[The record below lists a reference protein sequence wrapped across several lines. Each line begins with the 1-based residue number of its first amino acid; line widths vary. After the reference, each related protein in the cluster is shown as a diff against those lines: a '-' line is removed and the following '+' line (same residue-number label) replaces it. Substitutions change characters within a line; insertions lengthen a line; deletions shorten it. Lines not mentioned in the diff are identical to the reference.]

1 MVITLKDGSVVTLF
15 DSIEARE
22 IIGEELYDF
31 ILKEKENNH
40 KEDIYE
46 KDVIIDDLHSEISS
60 LENMIDASYNC
71 LDDELVELIHIRE
84 SMEDKS
90 INKDEVLHRIT
101 ASIENLKAI
110 LDTLE

>member
-31 ILKEKENNH
+31 ILKDKENNY

-46 KDVIIDDLHSEISS
+46 KEVTVVDLYSEINSLEDIIDS
-60 LENMIDASYNC
+60 AYNC
-71 LDDELVELIHIRE
+71 LNDELVELINIRE
-84 SMEDKS
+84 SMKYKS
-90 INKDEVLHRIT
+90 INEDEVLHRIT
-101 ASIENLKAI
+101 TSIENLKAI
-110 LDTLE
+110 LNTLE

>member
-15 DSIEARE
+15 DPIEARE

-31 ILKEKENNH
+31 ILKEKENNY

-46 KDVIIDDLHSEISS
+46 KEVTVVDLYSEINSLEDIIDS
-60 LENMIDASYNC
+60 AYNC
-71 LDDELVELIHIRE
+71 LDNELVELIHIRE
-84 SMEDKS
+84 SMKYKS
-90 INKDEVLHRIT
+90 INEDEVLHRIT

-110 LDTLE
+110 LNTLE

>member
-31 ILKEKENNH
+31 ILKEKENNY
-40 KEDIYE
+40 KEDVYE
-46 KDVIIDDLHSEISS
+46 KNVVIDDLYSEINS
-60 LENMIDASYNC
+60 LEDIIDSAYNC
-71 LDDELVELIHIRE
+71 LDDELVELINIRE
-84 SMEDKS
+84 SMKYKS
-90 INKDEVLHRIT
+90 INEDEVLHRIT

-110 LDTLE
+110 LNTLE

>member
-31 ILKEKENNH
+31 ILKEKENNY
-40 KEDIYE
+40 KKDVYE
-46 KDVIIDDLHSEISS
+46 KNVVIDDLYSEINS
-60 LENMIDASYNC
+60 LEDIIDSAYNC
-71 LDDELVELIHIRE
+71 LDDELVELINIRE
-84 SMEDKS
+84 SMKYKS
-90 INKDEVLHRIT
+90 INEDEVLHRIT

-110 LDTLE
+110 LNTLE

>member
-15 DSIEARE
+15 DPIESKE

-31 ILKEKENNH
+31 ILKDKENNY

-46 KDVIIDDLHSEISS
+46 KEVTVVDLYSEINSLEDIIDS
-60 LENMIDASYNC
+60 AYNC
-71 LDDELVELIHIRE
+71 LDDELVELINIRE
-84 SMEDKS
+84 SMKYKS
-90 INKDEVLHRIT
+90 INEDEVLHRIT

-110 LDTLE
+110 LNTLE